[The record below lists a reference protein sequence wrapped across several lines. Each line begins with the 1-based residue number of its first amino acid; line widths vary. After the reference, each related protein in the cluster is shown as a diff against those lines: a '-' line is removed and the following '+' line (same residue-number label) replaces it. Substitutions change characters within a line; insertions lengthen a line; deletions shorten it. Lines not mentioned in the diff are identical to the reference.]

1 MNNIKLVAIDIG
13 GTLIT
18 DDNIITK
25 KNIETLNEIHTNGT
39 KIALVTARMYS
50 STKYISNQINADYG
64 VFGNGSCIIDLKTN
78 EVIYSEIISKGLLKE
93 LIRFGKKEKVYIH
106 LNRIFYELSDENKY
120 FTLKHK
126 ILNRN
131 YPDHLKSNILL
142 VDNLE
147 KYIDENDDV
156 VKVIYVSNDNMDYF
170 LNKFYKSFKNLY
182 VTEYNKNLYENAID
196 ETINYIEVGIKNND
210 KSNGIL
216 RLIQTININSN
227 DVLVIGDG
235 NNDIE
240 MFKKF
245 KNSGCLANGTQD
257 AKKFANYI
265 SENDNNNSGLSEI
278 IDYYIKKKV
287 K

>member
-1 MNNIKLVAIDIG
+1 MNYIKLVAIDIG

-25 KNIETLNEIHTNGT
+25 KNIETLNEIHQNGT

-78 EVIYSEIISKGLLKE
+78 KVIYSEIISKGLLKE

-106 LNRIFYELSDENKY
+106 LNRIFYELSDENKF
-120 FTLKHK
+120 FTLKHT

-170 LNKFYKSFKNLY
+170 LGEFYKSFSDLY

-216 RLIQTININSN
+216 RLIQNINMNSN

>member
-93 LIRFGKKEKVYIH
+93 LIRFGKKAKVYIH
-106 LNRIFYELSDENKY
+106 LNRIFYELSDENKF

-170 LNKFYKSFKNLY
+170 LNKFYKSFKDLY

-216 RLIQTININSN
+216 RLIQNININSN

>member
-25 KNIETLNEIHTNGT
+25 KNIETLNEIHTNAT

-78 EVIYSEIISKGLLKE
+78 EVIYSEIMTKGLLKE

-106 LNRIFYELSDENKY
+106 LNRIFYELSDENKF
-120 FTLKHK
+120 FTLKHM
-126 ILNRN
+126 ILSRN
-131 YPDHLKSNILL
+131 YSDHLKSNILL
-142 VDNLE
+142 VENLE
-147 KYIDENDDV
+147 KYIDEIDDV

-170 LNKFYKSFKNLY
+170 LNKFYKSFKDLY
-182 VTEYNKNLYENAID
+182 VTEYNKNLYENAIG